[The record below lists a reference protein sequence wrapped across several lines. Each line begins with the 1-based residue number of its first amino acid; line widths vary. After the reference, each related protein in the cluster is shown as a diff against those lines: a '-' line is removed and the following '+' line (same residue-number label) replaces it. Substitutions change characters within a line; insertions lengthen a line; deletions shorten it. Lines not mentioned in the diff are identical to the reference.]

1 MNMET
6 DSKLQEI
13 TRKLYEEGLSKGKAE
28 GERLLAEAKA
38 EADRYK
44 AAVEAEVA
52 AMRAQVTAD
61 IAKERESAEG
71 ELKRSLRQMLSA
83 VKADLEENLLQK
95 TVEPAVGAAF
105 EKESFMAELLL
116 ETVRAFGR
124 NEAGTAD
131 LTLLLPEA
139 QRAQYDALLQ
149 RTLGQALQ
157 DGLQVQYRHDVQ
169 HGFQVQSRAKG
180 YKLSF
185 TEADFT
191 ALFKQYARENLRRW
205 LF

>member
-52 AMRAQVTAD
+52 AMRAQATAD

-105 EKESFMAELLL
+105 EKESF
-116 ETVRAFGR
+116 
-124 NEAGTAD
+124 
-131 LTLLLPEA
+131 
-139 QRAQYDALLQ
+139 
-149 RTLGQALQ
+149 
-157 DGLQVQYRHDVQ
+157 HDIVYIDCI
-169 HGFQVQSRAKG
+169 SIRRI
-180 YKLSF
+180 
-185 TEADFT
+185 DFR
-191 ALFKQYARENLRRW
+191 KISC
-205 LF
+205 